1 MDSILEMLMVVDW
14 LANDLHYQ
22 FKGEGFYENHLLA
35 DRVRNFGSAED
46 DLKEVYFLGQLG
58 TTPPLDKAVSARAAD
73 KYDKICVG
81 NPSLLARLHCA
92 LDALA
97 HQVEAEK
104 NGAFLAAGVHAVL
117 DEISRRAL
125 AYRFLV
131 SSQMHREV
139 DEP

>member
-35 DRVRNFGSAED
+35 DRVRDFGRAED

-58 TTPPLDKAVSARAAD
+58 TTPPLDKDTAMNATADYNKIVAR
-73 KYDKICVG
+73 
-81 NPSLLARLHCA
+81 NPCLLTRLHDGLDSLAR
-92 LDALA
+92 
-97 HQVEAEK
+97 QVEICKKDA
-104 NGAFLAAGVHAVL
+104 GLASGVHAVL
-117 DEISRRAL
+117 DEISKRAL

-131 SSQMHREV
+131 SSQMHRDGE
-139 DEP
+139 